1 MQQSLFYRFL
11 CEDLLYLLWWECDLL
26 GWEASRSQKG
36 FLGEAPSELGASYG
50 SVIERKHLTF
60 EPWEGANDI
69 THHTVTLSPHAVFHL
84 FGEKQ

>member
-1 MQQSLFYRFL
+1 M
-11 CEDLLYLLWWECDLL
+11 L

-36 FLGEAPSELGASYG
+36 FLAEAPSKLGASYG

-69 THHTVTLSPHAVFHL
+69 THHMVTLIHAIFHL
-84 FGEKQ
+84 FGEKTNACHHSAM